1 MEDEENEYDTSDP
14 FIDTE
19 APDPPYD
26 PAYHLAYAKGQE
38 PLPRN
43 NQPYAS
49 AGYASKQLRHQ
60 EHASDSSSED
70 TVEST
75 DPISQDG
82 KEPEQSD
89 EDAEGVSGDH
99 DTHQTNSAE
108 HNGMNLDDNIDF
120 GFQRNHVEEDHG
132 LIDYT
137 IDLDSYLPVAQTE
150 NVEEPPDSEPT
161 RKSRKRKTTGYRKK
175 K

>member
-1 MEDEENEYDTSDP
+1 M
-14 FIDTE
+14 
-19 APDPPYD
+19 
-26 PAYHLAYAKGQE
+26 
-38 PLPRN
+38 PRI

-49 AGYASKQLRHQ
+49 AGYASKQLRLQ
-60 EHASDSSSED
+60 EHPSDSSSED
-70 TVEST
+70 TVECN
-75 DPISQDG
+75 DPNSQDG

-99 DTHQTNSAE
+99 DTHQANSAE
-108 HNGMNLDDNIDF
+108 YNGMNLDDDINF

-132 LIDYT
+132 PIDYT

-161 RKSRKRKTTGYRKK
+161 RKSRKRKPSAWPAWKSDSFVMVLCEKSWTLEHSSISAVSMA
-175 K
+175 